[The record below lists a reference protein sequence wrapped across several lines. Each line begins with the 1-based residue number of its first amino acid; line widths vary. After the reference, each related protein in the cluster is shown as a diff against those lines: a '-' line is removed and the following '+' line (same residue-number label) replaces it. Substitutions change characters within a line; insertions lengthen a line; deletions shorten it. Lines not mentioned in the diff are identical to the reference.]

1 MYNQNRIIIISIGA
15 LTLAFD
21 LVVAGTPKIIFST
34 RITAMPAIGN
44 YSATR
49 NLSANMTAMPRI
61 IVNSW
66 TNDFLV
72 S

>member
-1 MYNQNRIIIISIGA
+1 MYNQNRIIIIFIGA

-34 RITAMPAIGN
+34 SITVMPD

-49 NLSANMTAMPRI
+49 NLSANMTAMPRMM
-61 IVNSW
+61 VRSW
-66 TNDFLV
+66 TNDFFV